1 MPFLLERIRVDKLTD
16 AITPAGKVLNNGNII
31 LKSST
36 DALSKAF
43 KNVNKGNITYST
55 SKDNLSAKHKNI
67 DKGNITLVSKKMG
80 SAFNY
85 TVDGMKA
92 SFTSKEKGKGFSSTV
107 GSMVAQI
114 TSKVMGR
121 GFNYTIY
128 GMTAQIKYREI
139 ASSFNRVIKGM
150 TAVFNEKGGVYSAGR
165 WRPVQAYANGGYV
178 NTDGYSSAQLF
189 VAREA
194 GPELVGTIGNHSAVM
209 NNDQIVASVSA
220 GVYRANSEQNSLL
233 RQQNQLLQAILQK
246 ETGISTRDVFNAV
259 QSENRRYY
267 ARTGKNALVY

>member
-1 MPFLLERIRVDKLTD
+1 M
-16 AITPAGKVLNNGNII
+16 
-31 LKSST
+31 
-36 DALSKAF
+36 
-43 KNVNKGNITYST
+43 
-55 SKDNLSAKHKNI
+55 
-67 DKGNITLVSKKMG
+67 
-80 SAFNY
+80 
-85 TVDGMKA
+85 
-92 SFTSKEKGKGFSSTV
+92 
-107 GSMVAQI
+107 
-114 TSKVMGR
+114 
-121 GFNYTIY
+121 
-128 GMTAQIKYREI
+128 
-139 ASSFNRVIKGM
+139 
-150 TAVFNEKGGVYSAGR
+150 YSAGR